1 MTGFYNLSIH
11 LFCDSRGIQTHN
23 LLIRS
28 QMLYSVELG
37 SLRSLF
43 AGAKVHTFFG
53 TTKLFRQFF
62 QKNYDYSLILPAA
75 SAENHAELA
84 SDDHINDDRS
94 TNEWRDSIEGYH
106 TALTRQHTQQITC
119 QSHYGSHQKGGRQK
133 QPVIVGGHQ

>member
-62 QKNYDYSLILPAA
+62 QKIMIIPSFCLL
-75 SAENHAELA
+75 SA
-84 SDDHINDDRS
+84 
-94 TNEWRDSIEGYH
+94 
-106 TALTRQHTQQITC
+106 
-119 QSHYGSHQKGGRQK
+119 QKTMLN
-133 QPVIVGGHQ
+133 